1 MMSISVIV
9 ILAILALS
17 AYFGYKKG
25 LIKTLYSLFAVII
38 TLVITVVFA
47 PKVSNYIHGNEKIY
61 NKIRTGVEKSVEQS
75 LESSM
80 EIKDAL
86 KGDETVDDI
95 DGLALPK
102 GIKDTIKEKKD
113 YTVNEVKKQITDKL
127 TEMIISAIAFLG
139 VFVAISIA
147 LIIIVSLL
155 DIISKLPG
163 INMINKWGGL
173 LVGACKGILLVWI
186 LFILI
191 TAFASTDLGGKL
203 FTEINSNPVTSYVYN
218 HNYLMKFIK

>member
-25 LIKTLYSLFAVII
+25 LIKTLYSLFAVIF
-38 TLVITVVFA
+38 TLVITVVCA
-47 PKVSNYIHGNEKIY
+47 PKVSDYIHGNEKIY

-75 LESSM
+75 LESTM

-102 GIKDTIKEKKD
+102 GIKDAIKEKKD
-113 YTVNEVKKQITDKL
+113 YTVNVVKKQVTDKL
-127 TEMIISAIAFLG
+127 TEMIIKAIAFLG
-139 VFVAISIA
+139 VFVAVSIA

-173 LVGACKGILLVWI
+173 LVGACKGVLIVWI
-186 LFILI
+186 LFIII

-203 FTEINSNPVTSYVYN
+203 FTEINSNPITSYVYN